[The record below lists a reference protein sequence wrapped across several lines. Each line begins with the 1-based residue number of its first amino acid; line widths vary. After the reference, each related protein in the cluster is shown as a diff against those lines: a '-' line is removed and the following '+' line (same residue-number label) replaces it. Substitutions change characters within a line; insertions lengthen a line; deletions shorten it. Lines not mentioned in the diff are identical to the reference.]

1 MRLLATLGETIK
13 NARKSKGFTQKK
25 LAEKVDVDLTY
36 ISKIENDKANYPPKE
51 SVIKAIAREL
61 ELNRDELIFLAG
73 RIPTKDLKLLQQ
85 YHETMPI
92 IFQTLRKNPQAFE
105 QFFAKN

>member
-1 MRLLATLGETIK
+1 MCDRRQEVQQSGNRNTARLRRGL
-13 NARKSKGFTQKK
+13 
-25 LAEKVDVDLTY
+25 
-36 ISKIENDKANYPPKE
+36 
-51 SVIKAIAREL
+51 AREL